1 MRDTFT
7 PASER
12 RQAVGGNNLW
22 FDPLLAG
29 VATTLLALGLVMV
42 ASASISLSDRQF
54 GQPFYYTLRQLI
66 FVALGLLAAWGVTR
80 TRLVYWEKGGVVLLF
95 AGIALL
101 VAVLIPGLGR
111 QVNGS
116 SRWLPFGLF
125 NLQASEPVKLFVI
138 VYIAGY
144 LVRHSDAVRTTFQG
158 FLKPLALLSFI
169 AVLLLLEPDF
179 GATAVIFA
187 TALGML
193 FLGGV
198 RLWQFAAVLG
208 VVGAIAATL
217 ALTSPY
223 RMQRLTTF
231 LDPWADPFD
240 SGFQLTQA
248 LIAIGRGEWFGVG
261 LGGSIQKLFY
271 LPEAHTDFL
280 FAVLAEE
287 LGLLGVVVVV
297 ALFMLLV
304 WRAFVIGYR
313 AEMSGNRFGAYLAY
327 GLGMWLAMQAFINIG
342 VNMGALPTKG
352 LTLPLM
358 SYGGSSIIV
367 MCMAVALLLRV
378 DYETRFPRGRSA
390 AQSAKGLVG
399 ETPSPQPSPA
409 RGRGGVGKEWLEAP
423 SPQPSR
429 ASGRGGDSSYFF
441 SAGEG
446 MSKREPSPYPLPK
459 GEGTRKGWFT

>member
-1 MRDTFT
+1 MRDAFT

-12 RQAVGGNNLW
+12 RQAVGGDNPW

-29 VATTLLALGLVMV
+29 VVASLLALGLVMV

-54 GQPFYYTLRQLI
+54 GQPFYYTVRQLI

-80 TRLVYWEKGGVVLLF
+80 TRLVYWEKGGMVLLF
-95 AGIALL
+95 VGIALL

-111 QVNGS
+111 EVNGS
-116 SRWLPFGLF
+116 RRWLPFGLF

-138 VYIAGY
+138 IYLAGY
-144 LVRHSDAVRTTFQG
+144 LVRHGEAVRSTFQG

-169 AVLLLLEPDF
+169 AVLLLSEPDF
-179 GATAVIFA
+179 GAAVVMFA
-187 TALGML
+187 TALGMI

-198 RLWQFAAVLG
+198 RLWHFAVVLG
-208 VVGAIAATL
+208 AVGAIAGAL
-217 ALTSPY
+217 AWTSPY

-287 LGLLGVVVVV
+287 LGLLGVAVVLV
-297 ALFMLLV
+297 LFALLV

-313 AEMSGNRFGAYLAY
+313 AELSGNRFGAYLAY
-327 GLGMWLAMQAFINIG
+327 GIGLWLGLQAFINMG

-358 SYGGSSIIV
+358 SYGGSSIII

-390 AQSAKGLVG
+390 APSAKGMVG
-399 ETPSPQPSPA
+399 ETPSSQPV
-409 RGRGGVGKEWLEAP
+409 RGRGGV
-423 SPQPSR
+423 
-429 ASGRGGDSSYFF
+429 
-441 SAGEG
+441 SA
-446 MSKREPSPYPLPK
+446 YPLSK
-459 GEGTRKGWFT
+459 GEGTRKGLFRWRG